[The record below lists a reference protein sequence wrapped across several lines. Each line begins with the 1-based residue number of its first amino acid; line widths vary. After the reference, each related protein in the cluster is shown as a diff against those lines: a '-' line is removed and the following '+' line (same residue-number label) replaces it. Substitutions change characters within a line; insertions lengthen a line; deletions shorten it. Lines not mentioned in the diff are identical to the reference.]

1 MQTASAIWRT
11 RPSPDSSVT
20 TAAPAPNTDQERRTA
35 HEAASAG
42 RNAGRYLSRSLH
54 TVSPAG
60 KDELWLDDLLRQN
73 RGSVVR
79 MLARYVGD
87 QDIAEDLAQ
96 RTFLEAWRKRDKLDG
111 NPQPW
116 LFGIA
121 RNLARNHRRRE
132 RRWQTAWRKLC
143 VDPLWNDEEI
153 AGVVR
158 ISPQNVRQQR
168 HRARAKL
175 RAALSDLAG
184 QRASS
189 RSATGRGE

>member
-1 MQTASAIWRT
+1 M
-11 RPSPDSSVT
+11 
-20 TAAPAPNTDQERRTA
+20 
-35 HEAASAG
+35 
-42 RNAGRYLSRSLH
+42 
-54 TVSPAG
+54 SPAG
-60 KDELWLDDLLRQN
+60 KDELWLDDLLRQH

-143 VDPLWNDEEI
+143 VDPLWNDGGIGHSELAHDVAEACKRLTDKELECLVLAVQDGLTDEEI